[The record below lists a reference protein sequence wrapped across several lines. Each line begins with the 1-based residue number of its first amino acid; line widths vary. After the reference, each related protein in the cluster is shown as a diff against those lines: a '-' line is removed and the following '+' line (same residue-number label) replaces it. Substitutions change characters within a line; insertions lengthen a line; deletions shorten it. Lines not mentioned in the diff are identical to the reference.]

1 MRTKIYL
8 TLIGLA
14 IGVAIIVI
22 AGTVIEVP
30 THTQD
35 VKLWKVLITLPAKDQ
50 FDVIA
55 YFTDSTGKLPP
66 VKVDKKVIGADG
78 NILAY
83 YIKKIMSKQ
92 MAASG
97 YKVVEEKSDFD
108 TPGLTVSEKT
118 GTVVIDGEERTVI
131 TTTIQQVL

>member
-1 MRTKIYL
+1 MKK
-8 TLIGLA
+8 LILM
-14 IGVAIIVI
+14 VAIIASVVY

-30 THTQD
+30 THNQNI
-35 VKLWKVLITLPAKDQ
+35 KLWRVLITLPSKNA
-50 FDVIA
+50 FDVVA
-55 YFTDSTGKLPP
+55 YFIGETGKLPP

-108 TPGLTVSEKT
+108 TPGMTVTEKT
-118 GTVVIDGEERTVI
+118 ATVKIDIEGMEEALKIIKGVK
-131 TTTIQQVL
+131 